1 MHPSSFGHGAAA
13 LRSAARKE
21 VATDIGAFA
30 VRGIPEVAFGR
41 GRVRE
46 IGADAAAIG
55 NPHRPVVLVT
65 DGALVELGLAQAV
78 VGGLERAGAEVMVF
92 ADIWG
97 EPKQKQVD
105 AATAF
110 VRAAG
115 AGLVVCVGG
124 GSAMDVGK
132 IAATVAATDG
142 APADFALEGR
152 RLPQRSIPKICI
164 PTTAGTGS
172 EFSSTNIFTNDVGRK
187 VWVWGA
193 VTKPERVIL
202 DPELTV
208 SLPAAL
214 TAWTGLD
221 AFVHA
226 LEASTNIRRH
236 PWNDLYAHAALALIA
251 STLEAAVRDPQD
263 LAARSRMLLGA
274 AYAGI
279 ALDNCS
285 AAMAHNISH
294 ALAALGPVHHGLATA
309 LALEA
314 ILGWQAA
321 VDDGAFTAAAEAC
334 GLARDARA
342 LVEWYSDFLTR
353 CGVERRLP
361 PVFKAFSAADLAAEM
376 RAPETQ
382 YMRRSTAREVTDAD
396 IERFAAAVIA
406 LA

>member
-1 MHPSSFGHGAAA
+1 MMSMGARIAHEA
-13 LRSAARKE
+13 KITS
-21 VATDIGAFA
+21 FA

-46 IGADAAAIG
+46 IAQDAAAIG
-55 NPHRPVVLVT
+55 DPDRPIVLIADRT
-65 DGALVELGLAQAV
+65 LVELGRAQELAAALQ
-78 VGGLERAGAEVMVF
+78 GAGADVTTF
-92 ADIWG
+92 SDIAG
-97 EPKQKQVD
+97 EPKLAQVE

-110 VRAAG
+110 VRSAG
-115 AGLVVCVGG
+115 AGLVICLGG

-132 IAATVAATDG
+132 VAATVAVTDAG
-142 APADFALEGR
+142 PADFAMEGR
-152 RLPQRSIPKICI
+152 PLPKRSIAKICI

-172 EFSSTNIFTNDVGRK
+172 EFSSTNIFANEAGRK

-193 VTKPERVIL
+193 ETKPDRVIL
-202 DPELTV
+202 DPELSV

-226 LEASTNIRRH
+226 LEASTNVRRH
-236 PWNDLYAHAALALIA
+236 AWNDLYAHAALSLIA
-251 STLEAAVRDPQD
+251 GALERAVREPND
-263 LAARSRMLLGA
+263 LDARSRMLLGA

-279 ALDNCS
+279 AIDNCS

-309 LALEA
+309 LALEV
-314 ILGWQAA
+314 ILPWQVEA
-321 VDDGAFTAAAEAC
+321 DDGRFAAAAAAC
-334 GLARDARA
+334 GLERDARA
-342 LVEWYSDFLTR
+342 LAGWYTEFLTR

-361 PVFKAFSAADLAAEM
+361 PPFQSFGAADLAAEM
-376 RAPETQ
+376 RAPETR
-382 YMRRSTAREVTDAD
+382 YMRLSTAREVSEAD
-396 IERFAAAVIA
+396 IERFAAAVMA

>member
-1 MHPSSFGHGAAA
+1 MPPAAPDLGPGA
-13 LRSAARKE
+13 STSK
-21 VATDIGAFA
+21 ATEIGPFA
-30 VRGIPEVAFGR
+30 VRGIPEIAFGR
-41 GRVRE
+41 GRVRDV
-46 IGADAAAIG
+46 ADDAAAIG
-55 NPHRPVVLVT
+55 DRDRPVVVVT
-65 DGALVELGLAQAV
+65 DGTLLELGLARTV
-78 VGGLERAGAEVMVF
+78 VGALEQAGAEVMLF
-92 ADIWG
+92 AEIRG
-97 EPKQKQVD
+97 EPKQKEVD

-115 AGLVVCVGG
+115 AGLVVCLGG

-132 IAATVAATDG
+132 IAATVAVTDG
-142 APADFALEGR
+142 APADFAMEGR
-152 RLPQRSIPKICI
+152 PLPRRSIPKICI

-172 EFSSTNIFTNDVGRK
+172 EFSSTNIFANDAGRK

-202 DPELTV
+202 DPELT
-208 SLPAAL
+208 SSQPAAL

-226 LEASTNIRRH
+226 LEASTNVRRH
-236 PWNDLYAHAALALIA
+236 AWNDRYAHAALALIA
-251 STLEAAVRDPQD
+251 GALEAAVRDPHD

-285 AAMAHNISH
+285 AALAHNISH

-314 ILGWQAA
+314 ILGWQVAA
-321 VDDGAFTAAAEAC
+321 DDGAFAAAAEAC
-334 GLARDARA
+334 GLACAGAA
-342 LVEWYSDFLTR
+342 LAEWYPDFLTR

-361 PVFKAFSAADLAAEM
+361 PAFKGFGAADLAAEM

-382 YMRRSTAREVTDAD
+382 YMRRSTAREVSDGD
-396 IERFAAAVIA
+396 IDRFAAAVMA

>member
-1 MHPSSFGHGAAA
+1 LRFAPWKDGAT
-13 LRSAARKE
+13 E
-21 VATDIGAFA
+21 IGAFA
-30 VRGIPEVAFGR
+30 VRAIPEVAFGR
-41 GRVRE
+41 GRVRDV
-46 IGADAAAIG
+46 GADAAAIG
-55 NPHRPVVLVT
+55 DSDRPVVVVT
-65 DGALVELGLAQAV
+65 DGMLVELGMARAV
-78 VGGLERAGAEVMVF
+78 VGALEQAGAEVRLF
-92 ADIWG
+92 ADLSG
-97 EPKQKQVD
+97 EPEQKQVET
-105 AATAF
+105 ATAF

-115 AGLVVCVGG
+115 AGLVVCLGG

-142 APADFALEGR
+142 APAEFAMEGR
-152 RLPQRSIPKICI
+152 PLPNRSIPKICI

-172 EFSSTNIFTNDVGRK
+172 EFSSTNIFTNDAGRK

-226 LEASTNIRRH
+226 LEASTNLRRH
-236 PWNDLYAHAALALIA
+236 AWNDLYAHAALELISGA
-251 STLEAAVRDPQD
+251 LEAAVRGPQN

-274 AYAGI
+274 AHAGI
-279 ALDNCS
+279 AIDNCS

-294 ALAALGPVHHGLATA
+294 ALAALGPVHHGVATA
-309 LALEA
+309 LALEV
-314 ILGWQAA
+314 ILDWQVAA
-321 VDDGAFTAAAEAC
+321 DDGAFAAAAAAC
-334 GLARDARA
+334 GLARDAAA
-342 LVEWYSDFLTR
+342 LPGWYSEFLTR
-353 CGVERRLP
+353 CAVERRLP
-361 PVFKAFSAADLAAEM
+361 AVFKAFGAADLAAEM

-382 YMRRSTAREVTDAD
+382 YMRRSTAREVSDAD
-396 IERFAAAVIA
+396 IDRFAAAVVA

>member
-1 MHPSSFGHGAAA
+1 VKRNA
-13 LRSAARKE
+13 LPGCGTGVRALTSDLATE
-21 VATDIGAFA
+21 VGPF
-30 VRGIPEVAFGR
+30 VVQGIPEVVFGC
-41 GRVRE
+41 GRVRDV
-46 IGADAAAIG
+46 ATDAAAIG
-55 NPHRPVVLVT
+55 DPDRPVVLVT
-65 DGALVELGLAQAV
+65 DGTLVELGVAKAV
-78 VGGLERAGAEVMVF
+78 VGALEKAGAEVVVF
-92 ADIWG
+92 ADLRG
-97 EPKQKQVD
+97 EPRQQQVD

-115 AGLVVCVGG
+115 AGLVVCLGG

-142 APADFALEGR
+142 APADFAMDGR
-152 RLPQRSIPKICI
+152 PLPKRSIPKICI

-172 EFSSTNIFTNDVGRK
+172 EFSSTNIFTNDAGRK

-193 VTKPERVIL
+193 ETKPQRVIL

-226 LEASTNIRRH
+226 LEASTNLRRH
-236 PWNDLYAHAALALIA
+236 AWNDLYAHTALTLIA
-251 STLEAAVRDPQD
+251 GALETAVRDPQD
-263 LAARSRMLLGA
+263 LAARGRMLLGA

-279 ALDNCS
+279 AIDNCS
-285 AAMAHNISH
+285 AALAHNISH

-309 LALEA
+309 LALEMT
-314 ILGWQAA
+314 LGWQAA
-321 VDDGAFTAAAEAC
+321 ADDGAFAAAAQAC
-334 GLARDARA
+334 GLARDAAA
-342 LVEWYSDFLTR
+342 LAGWYSEFLTR

-361 PVFKAFSAADLAAEM
+361 PAFKGLGTADLAAEM
-376 RAPETQ
+376 RAPETR
-382 YMRRSTAREVTDAD
+382 YMRQSTAREVSDAD
-396 IERFAAAVIA
+396 IDRFAAAVMA

>member
-1 MHPSSFGHGAAA
+1 
-13 LRSAARKE
+13 
-21 VATDIGAFA
+21 
-30 VRGIPEVAFGR
+30 
-41 GRVRE
+41 
-46 IGADAAAIG
+46 
-55 NPHRPVVLVT
+55 VVVT
-65 DGALVELGLAQAV
+65 DGALVELGLARTV
-78 VGGLERAGAEVMVF
+78 VGALEQAGAQVMLF
-92 ADIWG
+92 ADVWG
-97 EPKQKQVD
+97 EPKQKEVD

-115 AGLVVCVGG
+115 AGLVVCLGG

-132 IAATVAATDG
+132 IAATMAAADG
-142 APADFALEGR
+142 APAEFTMEGR
-152 RLPQRSIPKICI
+152 PLPIRSTPKICI

-172 EFSSTNIFTNDVGRK
+172 EFSSTNIFTNDNGRK

-202 DPELTV
+202 DPELTL

-236 PWNDLYAHAALALIA
+236 AWNDLYAHAALGLIA
-251 STLEAAVRDPQD
+251 GTLETAVRDPRD
-263 LAARSRMLLGA
+263 LAARSRMLVGA
-274 AYAGI
+274 ASAGI

-309 LALEA
+309 LALEV
-314 ILGWQAA
+314 ILGWQVAS
-321 VDDGAFTAAAEAC
+321 DEGAFAAAAQAC
-334 GLARDARA
+334 GLPRDARA
-342 LVEWYSDFLTR
+342 LPGWYSEFLTR

-361 PVFKAFSAADLAAEM
+361 PAFKGQSAANLAAEM

-396 IERFAAAVIA
+396 IDRFAAAVIA